1 MPRRLQI
8 IFLRLQNYSFN
19 LRWKNGK
26 QMYTSD
32 TLSRAFITSADD
44 EPTVDE
50 CNVEHLALI
59 DDELRD
65 NLKLVASPDTIQQI
79 QTAAGTDETYR
90 TLRDIIKSGW
100 PDSKKQLPQCIQ
112 IYHSIRDE
120 LIVSNNLVY
129 KGDRIVIPPCLKEV
143 ILNKLHK
150 SHQGETATLRF
161 AKDILFMPC
170 LSKEIHRVVSSC
182 DVCQKYQA
190 AQQKEPMVIRQTAE
204 RPWQYIGVDVFHFHD
219 LDYLV
224 SVCYLSGWI
233 EIERLPSKRVCDI
246 VRILKAQQSRFGLCE
261 KIFTDNSPFNSA
273 EFRSFAKDYGF
284 EHVTSSPNFPASNG
298 RAEIAVK
305 FAKRLLQ
312 KAAYASEDAF
322 IGLLMYRNTP
332 NQAGLSPSDIT
343 LDTKRVRRCPLP
355 LNV

>member
-1 MPRRLQI
+1 MPRRLQR
-8 IFLRLQNYSFN
+8 IFLRLQNYSFD

-44 EPTVDE
+44 EPSIDE

-90 TLRDIIKSGW
+90 ALRDIIKSGW

-112 IYHSIRDE
+112 IYHGIRDE
-120 LIVSNNLVY
+120 LVVSNNLVY

-161 AKDILFMPC
+161 AKDILFMSC
-170 LSKEIHRVVSSC
+170 LRKEIHRVVSSC
-182 DVCQKYQA
+182 DICQNIK
-190 AQQKEPMVIRQTAE
+190 
-204 RPWQYIGVDVFHFHD
+204 
-219 LDYLV
+219 
-224 SVCYLSGWI
+224 
-233 EIERLPSKRVCDI
+233 LPSR
-246 VRILKAQQSRFGLCE
+246 
-261 KIFTDNSPFNSA
+261 
-273 EFRSFAKDYGF
+273 RS
-284 EHVTSSPNFPASNG
+284 
-298 RAEIAVK
+298 
-305 FAKRLLQ
+305 Q
-312 KAAYASEDAF
+312 W
-322 IGLLMYRNTP
+322 
-332 NQAGLSPSDIT
+332 
-343 LDTKRVRRCPLP
+343 
-355 LNV
+355 